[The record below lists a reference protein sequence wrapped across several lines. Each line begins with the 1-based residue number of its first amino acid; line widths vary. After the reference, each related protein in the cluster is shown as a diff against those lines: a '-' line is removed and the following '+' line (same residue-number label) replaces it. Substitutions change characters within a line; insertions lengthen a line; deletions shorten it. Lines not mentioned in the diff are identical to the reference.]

1 MPSSHDLRHTY
12 CTNLLESGADLAD
25 VMEMIGHSSLRMAR
39 RYTHVT
45 NKRKK
50 RLQAG
55 LERYSL
61 ENSV

>member
-1 MPSSHDLRHTY
+1 
-12 CTNLLESGADLAD
+12 
-25 VMEMIGHSSLRMAR
+25 MEMVGHSSLRMAR
-39 RYTHVT
+39 RSTHVT

-55 LERYSL
+55 LEQYYL